1 MFYTNTDLLIKKIKI
16 ADLSYAK
23 IAQYLEVDPPKVS
36 LICNNKAYP
45 RPSEIFILA
54 KILKLTDKEICE
66 IFFRDLNNEDDGVK
80 CK

>member
-23 IAQYLEVDPPKVS
+23 IAQYLEVDPKKIS
-36 LICNNKAYP
+36 NICNNKIYP
-45 RPSEIFILA
+45 RPSEIFILS

-66 IFFRDLNNEDDGVK
+66 IFFRDLAHDDDGVK
-80 CK
+80 